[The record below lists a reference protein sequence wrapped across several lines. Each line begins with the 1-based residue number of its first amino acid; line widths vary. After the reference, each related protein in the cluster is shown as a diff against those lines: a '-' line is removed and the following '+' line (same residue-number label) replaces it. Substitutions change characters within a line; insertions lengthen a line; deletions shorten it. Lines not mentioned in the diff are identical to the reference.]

1 MAASAFGPRKTTTS
15 YNNDQSAG
23 GGVATMAPPRKSAAA
38 PTHDQI
44 AARAREIWQRNGRQA
59 GRDQENWLEA
69 ERQLRAELKAAQR

>member
-1 MAASAFGPRKTTTS
+1 MATFAPRKSTTS
-15 YNNDQSAG
+15 YGNEQNSGD
-23 GGVATMAPPRKSAAA
+23 VATLSRPRTSAAA

-44 AARAREIWQRNGRQA
+44 AARAREIWQRQGRQP